1 VDLIFP
7 FVYRYLPA
15 IVKSEKESTEEF
27 AKRVQGII
35 SKRLGVEATNFTVG
49 DKKELEKKLVIAPV
63 RQQEQR
69 IAQRNAE
76 LQRMVAQVRFSE
88 CEICYQQ
95 NLIYLF

>member
-1 VDLIFP
+1 L
-7 FVYRYLPA
+7 YRYLPA
-15 IVKSEKESTEEF
+15 IIKSEKESTEEF
-27 AKRVQGII
+27 AKRAQGII

-76 LQRMVAQVRFSE
+76 LQRMVAQVCIPKMRFYSQV
-88 CEICYQQ
+88 ICRQKFMNSSY
-95 NLIYLF
+95 